1 MSHVTALER
10 ALQTAYLWIDELDHE
25 LGWFD
30 RQHGYVALRAALH
43 ALRDRLPVNEAA
55 DLAAQLPLVVRGIYF
70 EGWRPA
76 ASPDRVRDLAG
87 FLEPIDGALR
97 FERESDAEEVARA
110 VFQLLAHHLTAGE
123 IGDVVATL
131 PTPIA
136 ALFPAGAP
144 AEVSDE
150 LW

>member
-10 ALQTAYLWIDELDHE
+10 ALQTTYLWIDELDHE

-30 RQHGYVALRAALH
+30 RQHGYVALRVVLH

-76 ASPDRVRDLAG
+76 ATPEHVRELAD
-87 FLEPIDGALR
+87 FLAPIDAALR
-97 FERESDAEEVARA
+97 FERDTDAEEVARA
-110 VFQLLAHHLTAGE
+110 VFQLLARRLSTGE

-131 PTPIA
+131 PAPIA
-136 ALFPAGAP
+136 DLFPAETVEP
-144 AEVSDE
+144 
-150 LW
+150 